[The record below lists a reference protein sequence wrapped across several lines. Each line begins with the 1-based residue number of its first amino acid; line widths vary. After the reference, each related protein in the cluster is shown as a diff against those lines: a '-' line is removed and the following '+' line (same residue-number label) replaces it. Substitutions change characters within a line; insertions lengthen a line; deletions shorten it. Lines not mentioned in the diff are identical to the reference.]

1 MNVRT
6 RVYGVSWRAVFALRQ
21 GRARARSKG
30 ASVSDST
37 LSFCCMYLICIGQFN
52 AVTKQSSPFVSYFEC
67 PRHMT
72 NGYPATVRCL
82 LSSVSAQSC
91 LPISYPRRRLFAN
104 RFFYSFRIARE
115 SDPKRQFSI
124 SQGGE
129 LTVAQ
134 PLDREDIPYYNL
146 RIEAFDEGDSLLS
159 IVPWARNSL

>member
-1 MNVRT
+1 MCA
-6 RVYGVSWRAVFALRQ
+6 RVCTVCHGERCLRCDRAAPAPDRR
-21 GRARARSKG
+21 GRASAIQPS
-30 ASVSDST
+30 
-37 LSFCCMYLICIGQFN
+37 LCCMYLICIGQFN

-67 PRHMT
+67 PCHMT

-159 IVPWARNSL
+159 FVPWTRNSL